1 MDRPGDI
8 LTASAAEEALVGR
21 IALQEQQIA
30 DALAPYEPLSA
41 TYTWFDTL
49 RAIEECINL
58 ITVDWNDEDFERDL
72 ISLPLAQFQQV
83 PGRLATVRQRIKA
96 RFGEKFCNRFS
107 NLLIQGMSIAMAFA
121 SHGFMEVA
129 AGFRTVGTMMG
140 YFQSR
145 RRHFVG
151 LLHMLPSACRGPQV
165 LAPLDTLNIFLPIIE
180 LSAVQM
186 MGAQNALIV
195 KLARAKLGLPE
206 CESSEIAMLDNLFLE
221 SERARIS

>member
-1 MDRPGDI
+1 MDRPEGI

-58 ITVDWNDEDFERDL
+58 ITVDWNDEDFEQGL
-72 ISLPLAQFQQV
+72 ISLPLAQLQQV
-83 PGRLATVRQRIKA
+83 PGRLASVRQRVRA
-96 RFGEKFCNRFS
+96 RFGEKFSNRFS
-107 NLLIQGMSIAMAFA
+107 NLLIQGMSIAIAFA
-121 SHGFMEVA
+121 SHGFMDVA

-140 YFQSR
+140 YLQSR

-151 LLHMLPSACRGPQV
+151 LLHMLPNACRGRQV
-165 LAPLDTLNIFLPIIE
+165 VAPLDTLNIFLPIIE

-186 MGAQNALIV
+186 IERTKCTHREAGPYQ
-195 KLARAKLGLPE
+195 ARA
-206 CESSEIAMLDNLFLE
+206 S
-221 SERARIS
+221 RV